1 MVLAWAKNDNAKN
14 RPLFFSIKKRTDI
27 FFKGRLSG
35 YITFIIIIFL
45 VNSYLLLLLLLLLF
59 SFFEELV
66 NSY

>member
-1 MVLAWAKNDNAKN
+1 MRVYIYIYIVMVLAWAKNDNAKN

-45 VNSYLLLLLLLLLF
+45 VNSYLLLL
-59 SFFEELV
+59 FFFFFF
-66 NSY
+66 